1 MGKTVI
7 TYGTFD
13 LFHFGHEALLRHAKE
28 LGDYLIVGVT
38 SDAFDKSRGK
48 LNVKQPLIE
57 RIQSVQ
63 QTGLADKIV
72 VEEFKGQKIDDI
84 RKYNVDIFT
93 VGSDWVGKFDYLKE
107 YCDVVYLPRTQGVSS
122 TELRRATADE
132 LRLGCIGTGIFT
144 DRMIREA
151 TYVSN
156 VDVVCCADTDGEK
169 LLDGANGANGAKGAT
184 SEEATDTASQYEH
197 VETFDQLAEKVDAV
211 YVNVSPEL
219 RKKVLTAVLERGL
232 HVLCEGPIAFT
243 VEDVKS
249 LQELATSKDLV
260 LIEAL
265 TALYLPGFQRLK
277 LLLESGIIGEI
288 KDIDASYSLVP
299 DTLDFSDKF
308 SSNFYNMSSRTLL
321 PAMVYLGTEPLD
333 TQVICGYEQDMCT
346 WSKYNLLF
354 EAASATLKTG
364 RGVKTEGDMTIT
376 GTDGYIYVPAPWWR
390 LEYFE
395 IRNEDLRNVKKHY
408 YECAGEGQRY
418 LIKEFFTYW
427 SDKGMYDA
435 VKGMLEKIEVATVA
449 TIERIGRGE
458 SFTLANRSSRFGG
471 GENV

>member
-1 MGKTVI
+1 MADGNQGKGKVVI

-13 LFHFGHEALLRHAKE
+13 LFHYGHEALLRRAKE

-38 SDAFDKSRGK
+38 SDAFDRSRGK
-48 LNVKQPLIE
+48 LNVKQSLIE
-57 RIQSVQ
+57 RIKSVEN
-63 QTGLADKIV
+63 TGLADKII

-84 RKYNVDIFT
+84 RKYNVDIFAL
-93 VGSDWVGKFDYLKE
+93 GSDWVGKFDYLEE

-122 TELRRATADE
+122 TELRRMTAKT

-151 TYVSN
+151 SYVSN
-156 VDVVCCADTDGEK
+156 VRVLSVVAADADGLKADSTYDQYKSAE
-169 LLDGANGANGAKGAT
+169 
-184 SEEATDTASQYEH
+184 SFEE
-197 VETFDQLAEKVDAV
+197 LADIVDAV
-211 YVNVSPEL
+211 YVNTKPAL
-219 RKKVLTAVLERGL
+219 RPGVLEKALEAGL
-232 HVLCEGPIAFT
+232 HVISEGPIAFT
-243 VEDVKS
+243 VEDVKR
-249 LQELATSKDLV
+249 LQKLAADKGLV

-265 TALYLPGFQRLK
+265 TAMYLPGFQRLK
-277 LLLESGIIGEI
+277 LLLESGIVGEI
-288 KDIDASYSLVP
+288 KDIDASYSIVP
-299 DTLDFSDKF
+299 DSLDFRDRY

-321 PAMVYLGTEPLD
+321 PALVYLGAKPKD
-333 TQVICGYEQDMCT
+333 VQVICGYEQDMCT

-354 EAASATLKTG
+354 ETASATLKTG

-395 IRNEDLRNVKKHY
+395 IRNEDLRDVKKHY

-418 LIKEFFTYW
+418 LIKEFYLYW
-427 SDKGMYDA
+427 SDPAIYDMAKGT
-435 VKGMLEKIEVATVA
+435 LEELEVATVGI
-449 TIERIGRGE
+449 IERIG
-458 SFTLANRSSRFGG
+458 SDQCITLANHSSRFGG

>member
-1 MGKTVI
+1 MPNEKRDKGTVVI

-13 LFHFGHEALLRHAKE
+13 LFHYGHEALLKRAKE

-48 LNVKQPLIE
+48 LNVKQSLIE
-57 RIQSVQ
+57 RIKSVEK
-63 QTGLADKIV
+63 TGLADKII

-93 VGSDWVGKFDYLKE
+93 LGSDWAGKFDYLEE

-122 TELRRATADE
+122 TALRTKTAKAM
-132 LRLGCIGTGIFT
+132 RLGCIGTGIFT
-144 DRMIREA
+144 DRIIREA
-151 TYVSN
+151 GYVSN
-156 VDVVCCADTDGEK
+156 VNIIAVANVAGDELCAGQGYE
-169 LLDGANGANGAKGAT
+169 
-184 SEEATDTASQYEH
+184 QYEQ
-197 VETFDQLAEKVDAV
+197 VESYEQLADVVDAV
-211 YVNVSPEL
+211 YVNVSPEV
-219 RKKVLTAVLERGL
+219 RVRVLTNILEHGINII
-232 HVLCEGPIAFT
+232 CEGPIAFT
-243 VEDVKS
+243 VEDVRS
-249 LQELATSKDLV
+249 LRALADEKGLV

-277 LLLESGIIGEI
+277 LLLESGIIGEV

-299 DTLDFSDKF
+299 DSIDFSDKY

-321 PAMVYLGTEPLD
+321 PALVYLGTEPKD
-333 TQVICGYEQDMCT
+333 VQIICGYEQDMCT

-354 EAASATLKTG
+354 DAASATMKTG

-395 IRNEDLRNVKKHY
+395 IRNEDLRDVKKHY

-418 LIKEFFTYW
+418 LIKEFFSYW
-427 SDKGMYDA
+427 SDPEQYQLA
-435 VKGMLEKIEVATVA
+435 KGMLDAIEIATVGI
-449 TIERIGRGE
+449 IERIG
-458 SFTLANRSSRFGG
+458 SKDCVTLENNSSRFGG
-471 GENV
+471 GETV

>member
-13 LFHFGHEALLRHAKE
+13 LFHYGHEALLKHAKE

-38 SDAFDKSRGK
+38 SDAFDKTRGK

-57 RIQSVQ
+57 RIKAVES
-63 QTGLADKIV
+63 TGLADKIV

-122 TELRRATADE
+122 TELRNQTAE
-132 LRLGCIGTGIFT
+132 VLRLGCIGTGIFT

-151 TYVSN
+151 SYVSN
-156 VDVVCCADTDGEK
+156 VDVVSVVDVSSGKLIASAD
-169 LLDGANGANGAKGAT
+169 
-184 SEEATDTASQYEH
+184 YEQLRP
-197 VETFDQLAEKVDAV
+197 VESYAQLAEIADAV
-211 YVNVSPEL
+211 YINVSPEV
-219 RKKVLTAVLERGL
+219 RSKVIRSALENGL
-232 HVLCEGPIAFT
+232 HVISEGPIAFK
-243 VEDVKS
+243 VSEVQD
-249 LQELATSKDLV
+249 LQKLADENGLV
-260 LIEAL
+260 MIEAL

-277 LLLESGIIGEI
+277 LLLESGIVGEI
-288 KDIDASYSLVP
+288 KDVDASYTIVP
-299 DTLDFSDKF
+299 DEMDYTYKF
-308 SSNFYNMSSRTLL
+308 NSNFYTMSSRTLL
-321 PAMVYLGTEPLD
+321 PALVFLGANPQNA
-333 TQVICGYEQDMCT
+333 QVICGYEQDLCT
-346 WSKYNLLF
+346 WSKYNLLY
-354 EAASATLKTG
+354 ETASATLKTG

-395 IRNEDLRNVKKHY
+395 IRNEDLRDVKKHY

-418 LIKEFFTYW
+418 LIKEFFSYW
-427 SDKGMYDA
+427 SDTKYYEASKALLDQMELSIVG
-435 VKGMLEKIEVATVA
+435 L
-449 TIERIGRGE
+449 IERIDSGDCLKLE
-458 SFTLANRSSRFGG
+458 NHSSRFGG
-471 GENV
+471 GETV